1 MHRLLNDAR
10 PRELEVLNYTFRI
23 ANVSLACVT
32 HFTRHRMQSPLI
44 PDVFRA
50 LCGGKYVLPES
61 VRACPE
67 AEEIYRRAFAE
78 QAEKATKMRELG
90 APAEL
95 LSYFALSGHVVDLL
109 LTMNARELLLFS
121 RLRTCTRAQ
130 WEIRSVARQMVA
142 ELRAVS
148 PEIFNGYGPSCA
160 ITGKCPEGKMTCG
173 QPVTIVDGVWHA
185 KE

>member
-1 MHRLLNDAR
+1 
-10 PRELEVLNYTFRI
+10 
-23 ANVSLACVT
+23 
-32 HFTRHRMQSPLI
+32 MQSPLI

-50 LCGGKYVLPES
+50 LCGGKFVLPES
-61 VRACPE
+61 IRSCPE

-78 QAEKATKMRELG
+78 QAEAATEMSRLG

-121 RLRTCTRAQ
+121 KLRTCTRAQ
-130 WEIRSVARQMVA
+130 WEIRAVARQMVA

-148 PEIFNGYGPSCA
+148 PKIFNGYGPSCA
-160 ITGKCPEGKMTCG
+160 ITGRCPEGKMTCG
-173 QPVTIVDGVWHA
+173 CPVTIVDGVWHE